1 MGGASAD
8 NQSYRRGQALGFT
21 VAELFTLLL
30 FLVLLILAAVEQ
42 HQKSAARAAQQKSNQ
57 VQRRTRGCQEKQHAA
72 LAEKN
77 DQIRKYF
84 GVPENFGDN
93 FRDLVPSKGG
103 LSDRQKQ
110 QALKEK
116 AEAADEIDGL
126 LNGSCLLYQ
135 DRRPT
140 RIKIRSQIASWG
152 RLNLALT
159 RSSDSKDS

>member
-1 MGGASAD
+1 MP
-8 NQSYRRGQALGFT
+8 RK
-21 VAELFTLLL
+21 
-30 FLVLLILAAVEQ
+30 AA
-42 HQKSAARAAQQKSNQ
+42 
-57 VQRRTRGCQEKQHAA
+57 AA

-126 LNGSCLLYQ
+126 LNG
-135 DRRPT
+135 T
-140 RIKIRSQIASWG
+140 ASSTKTDAQRGSDTIPNRFLG
-152 RLNLALT
+152 RLNLALM